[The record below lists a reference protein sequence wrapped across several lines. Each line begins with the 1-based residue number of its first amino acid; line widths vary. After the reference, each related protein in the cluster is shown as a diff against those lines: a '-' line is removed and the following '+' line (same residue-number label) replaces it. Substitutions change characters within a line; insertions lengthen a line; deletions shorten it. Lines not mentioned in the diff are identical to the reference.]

1 MLQALK
7 NRYRRWQMD
16 RRGLVPDLTIPTLT
30 AGDRSGVWTVC
41 PLLLGPE
48 SVVYSFGVG
57 NNLAWDLSLVGHFG
71 LTVHA
76 FDPTPASIE
85 WVAEQSLP
93 EGLVFHPLGLAGHD
107 GSLPFHLPR
116 RGSRFNFRSVSSS
129 VQSGT
134 TVVEAPVRRL
144 STLMR
149 QLGHERIDVL
159 KLDIEGGEYAAL
171 EDLLAGGIVV
181 PQILVEF
188 HHHFP
193 GLGVART
200 EQAIRALR
208 KAGYRIF
215 HRSPRGLEFSFLSS
229 RQ

>member
-1 MLQALK
+1 
-7 NRYRRWQMD
+7 
-16 RRGLVPDLTIPTLT
+16 
-30 AGDRSGVWTVC
+30 
-41 PLLLGPE
+41 
-48 SVVYSFGVG
+48 
-57 NNLAWDLSLVGHFG
+57 
-71 LTVHA
+71 
-76 FDPTPASIE
+76 
-85 WVAEQSLP
+85 
-93 EGLVFHPLGLAGHD
+93 
-107 GSLPFHLPR
+107 
-116 RGSRFNFRSVSSS
+116 

-171 EDLLAGGIVV
+171 EDLLAGEIVV

-193 GLGVART
+193 GIGVART